1 MADTQQHIIEP
12 ERHGIWIAVTFILAL
27 LALVVALVG
36 INRSSTA
43 EATMEMEILMLNQK
57 MAVHHPPS
65 AAAQPVA
72 PSASTAPVTK

>member
-1 MADTQQHIIEP
+1 MADAQQHIIEP

-43 EATMEMEILMLNQK
+43 DATMAMEILLLNQK
-57 MAVHHPPS
+57 MAAHHPS
-65 AAAQPVA
+65 AAPAQPDATSAA
-72 PSASTAPVTK
+72 PAPVAK